1 MALAPGLARKVKK
14 VLETRADSPEIVAC
28 LRGLSEFYTENTPEA
43 RRGLRLSIERR
54 GLDVNREFLDASSN
68 ARDALS
74 EVDAQL
80 DGLLAGCQRISS
92 ALDSSRA
99 RTRVLLR
106 ETSRLAEEKRAIEE
120 RKRTIKTFSVDF
132 QLKDEEIAL
141 LKSDDVTGAFF
152 DALARVQEIH
162 ANCRAL
168 LRTRHQRA
176 GMELMDQMASHQE
189 AAHERLCRWV
199 QGECAA
205 LAEDDAG
212 EVPELLSR
220 AMSALRARPVL
231 HKYCVEEVSRT
242 RHNALFRRFIN
253 ALTRGGPGGIPVPIE
268 THAPDP
274 LRYVGDMLGWLHQAT
289 AGEKELVDAL
299 LLAETPREGG
309 GDGAETGGGD
319 GPNAASPNAPSTPT
333 PPEDEDDELA
343 DPAKVLDRI
352 LDGVCRPFK
361 VRVEQVLSSTPP
373 ALVAFKLGNLLTFYR
388 GVMVKI
394 IGADA
399 GLAATIDECGSSAK
413 MTFESMIQKDADALR
428 ASPPVPTETLAAP
441 AAVTEA
447 ANKAAE
453 LLTALSSTFDDGAR
467 GADGAE
473 ADASTADV
481 LSAVID
487 PVIDACDRSADM
499 IEAQVKRHR
508 DAVAATGTELA
519 PLPTAHAKRWAKE
532 AYSINCA
539 HAVAQV
545 LTPFP
550 RATSLVEK
558 LTSKIAALT
567 RKAAEDESTRVL
579 HSAGLAEIREL
590 MSLYQQ
596 QSGGG
601 GGAGG
606 SAQTQVMA
614 RDPALAL
621 DAVGRALDA
630 LVDAVSETTA
640 PIPNFDEIK
649 APRIRADARAAF
661 ASAVTEAYTL
671 VYMALL
677 DPNNGYGRNAIDAM
691 KHGPNALSTVLGG
704 LY

>member
-1 MALAPGLARKVKK
+1 M
-14 VLETRADSPEIVAC
+14 
-28 LRGLSEFYTENTPEA
+28 
-43 RRGLRLSIERR
+43 
-54 GLDVNREFLDASSN
+54 
-68 ARDALS
+68 
-74 EVDAQL
+74 
-80 DGLLAGCQRISS
+80 
-92 ALDSSRA
+92 
-99 RTRVLLR
+99 
-106 ETSRLAEEKRAIEE
+106 
-120 RKRTIKTFSVDF
+120 
-132 QLKDEEIAL
+132 
-141 LKSDDVTGAFF
+141 
-152 DALARVQEIH
+152 
-162 ANCRAL
+162 
-168 LRTRHQRA
+168 
-176 GMELMDQMASHQE
+176 
-189 AAHERLCRWV
+189 
-199 QGECAA
+199 
-205 LAEDDAG
+205 
-212 EVPELLSR
+212 
-220 AMSALRARPVL
+220 
-231 HKYCVEEVSRT
+231 
-242 RHNALFRRFIN
+242 
-253 ALTRGGPGGIPVPIE
+253 PIE

-309 GDGAETGGGD
+309 GDGTETGGGD

-487 PVIDACDRSADM
+487 PVIDMCDRSADM